1 MLPFV
6 LRDGNVSSLNTSWML
21 QCLQRPEGT
30 LQVVTAGRVANH
42 QEVIMKT
49 VQTDC
54 INLDQEVRMKTVQTD

>member
-6 LRDGNVSSLNTSWML
+6 FRVGDVSSLNTARML

-42 QEVIMKT
+42 QEVIIKT
-49 VQTDC
+49 VC
-54 INLDQEVRMKTVQTD
+54 LD